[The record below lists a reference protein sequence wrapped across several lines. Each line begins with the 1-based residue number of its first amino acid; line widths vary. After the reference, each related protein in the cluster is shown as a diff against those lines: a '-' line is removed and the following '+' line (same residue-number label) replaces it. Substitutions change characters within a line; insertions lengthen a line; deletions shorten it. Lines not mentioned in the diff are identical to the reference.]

1 MSEDT
6 FIGRLDRRLRLMLRH
21 TWLMGIAGILLL
33 VGVAAVTAY
42 VVTRPTTLK
51 IAAGP
56 AGGDDTRV
64 VQAIAQHLARDG
76 AGIRLQIVSKA
87 GSAESAAAVD
97 SGEADLA
104 VVRGDMAPKNGQAV
118 VILRRNHLVLFVP
131 AAGSAAAG
139 SATAG
144 TANAKSKGKG
154 KGKAAKK
161 KTIEKISDLA
171 GTRLGVIGRSQA
183 NLTLL
188 NTVLK
193 QYNIPS
199 DKVAVTQIS
208 TNELGAAL
216 RAGQFDA
223 LMAVG
228 PTSSPITAEAVSL
241 ASHDKEG
248 PTFLAVDAS
257 EAIAQ
262 RVPIYES
269 TEIPAGAFGGSPPR
283 PEETVETV
291 GFSHYIVARKG
302 LSEATVGDFAKLV
315 FGVRQ
320 SLAVEM
326 PATSK
331 IEAPATDKDATVAV
345 HPGAVAYIDGE
356 QKTFFDKYSEL
367 LYWGLFAMSMLGS
380 AAAGLASYA
389 KANDRIDKLRIL
401 DRLVELIG
409 VARRATS
416 LDQLDNLQSEVD
428 GILKTTIRE
437 VEKGGLDEAALGAF
451 SLALEQTRHAISDR
465 RSLLL
470 AGTASA

>member
-1 MSEDT
+1 MSEDD
-6 FIGRLDRRLRLMLRH
+6 FIGGLNRRLRLMLRH
-21 TWLMGIAGILLL
+21 TWLLGIAAILLL

-42 VVTRPTTLK
+42 VVNRPTTLK
-51 IAAGP
+51 IAVGP
-56 AGGDDTRV
+56 AGGDDTRLV
-64 VQAIAQHLARDG
+64 HAIAQHLARDG
-76 AGIRLQIVSKA
+76 AGIRLQIVGKD
-87 GSAESAAAVD
+87 GSAEAAAAVD

-131 AAGSAAAG
+131 AAGSAAA
-139 SATAG
+139 SAV
-144 TANAKSKGKG
+144 NARSKQ

-161 KTIEKISDLA
+161 KTIEKIGDLA
-171 GTRLGVIGRSQA
+171 GNRLGVIGRSQA
-183 NLTLL
+183 NITLL
-188 NTVLK
+188 NTVLR
-193 QYNIPS
+193 QYNVPP
-199 DKVAVTQIS
+199 DKVTVTQLS
-208 TNELGAAL
+208 SNELGAAL
-216 RAGQFDA
+216 RAGQFDV
-223 LMAVG
+223 LMTVG

-241 ASHDKEG
+241 ASHDKKG

-291 GFSHYIVARKG
+291 GFPHYIVARKDV
-302 LSEATVGDFAKLV
+302 SESTVGDFAKLV
-315 FGVRQ
+315 FGARQ
-320 SLAVEM
+320 SLAVDM

-367 LYWGLFAMSMLGS
+367 LYWGLFALSMLGS

-389 KANDRIDKLRIL
+389 KAGDRIDKLGML
-401 DRLVELIG
+401 DRLMELIG
-409 VARRATS
+409 VARGAAS
-416 LDQLDNLQSEVD
+416 LGQLDELQSEVD
-428 GILKTTIRE
+428 GILKTTIQA
-437 VEKGGLDEAALGAF
+437 VEKGGLEESGLTAF
-451 SLALEQTRHAISDR
+451 SLALEQTRQAISDR
-465 RSLLL
+465 RALLL

>member
-1 MSEDT
+1 MSDDT
-6 FIGRLDRRLRLMLRH
+6 FTEDLNRRLRLMLRH
-21 TWLMGIAGILLL
+21 TWLLAIAGILLL
-33 VGVAAVTAY
+33 VGVAAVAAY
-42 VVTRPTTLK
+42 VATRPTTLK
-51 IAAGP
+51 IAVGP
-56 AGGDDTRV
+56 PGSDDLRL

-76 AGIRLQIVSKA
+76 ADIRLQIVGKD

-104 VVRGDMAPKNGQAV
+104 VVRGDMVPKNGQAV
-118 VILRRNHLVLFVP
+118 VILRKNHLVLFVP
-131 AAGSAAAG
+131 AAGSPAAG
-139 SATAG
+139 SAAAG
-144 TANAKSKGKG
+144 AANAKSKQ

-161 KTIEKISDLA
+161 KTIEKIGNLA
-171 GTRLGVIGRSQA
+171 GTRLGMIGRSQA
-183 NLTLL
+183 NLALL
-188 NTVLK
+188 NTVLQ
-193 QYNIPS
+193 QYGIPP
-199 DKVAVTQIS
+199 DKVAVTQMS
-208 TNELGAAL
+208 VKDLGPAL
-216 RAGQFDA
+216 REGQFDV

-228 PTSSPITAEAVSL
+228 PTSSRITAEAVAL
-241 ASHDKEG
+241 ASTDKEG
-248 PTFLAVDAS
+248 PTFIAVDAS

-269 TEIPAGAFGGSPPR
+269 TEIPAGAFGGSSPR

-315 FGVRQ
+315 FGARQ
-320 SLAVEM
+320 ALATEM

-367 LYWGLFAMSMLGS
+367 LYWGLFGLSMLGS

-389 KANDRIDKLRIL
+389 KAGARLDKMGML

-409 VARRATS
+409 VARGATS
-416 LDQLDNLQSEVD
+416 LDQLDDLQGEVD
-428 GILKTTIRE
+428 GILKTTIGE
-437 VEKGGLDEAALGAF
+437 VEKGGLDESALGAF

-465 RSLLL
+465 RALLA